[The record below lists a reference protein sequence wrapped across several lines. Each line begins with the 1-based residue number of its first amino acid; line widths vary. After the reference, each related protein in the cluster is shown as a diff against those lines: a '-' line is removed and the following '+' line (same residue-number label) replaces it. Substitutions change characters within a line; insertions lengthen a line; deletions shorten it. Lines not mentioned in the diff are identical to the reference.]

1 MRKIQ
6 VGRVEATLKSL
17 EDRRH
22 ERKRKRDALAQDENY
37 RSCKRVVFKKSES
50 TRVNLRKK
58 KENRRI

>member
-17 EDRRH
+17 DDRRH
-22 ERKRKRDALAQDENY
+22 ERKRKRDALAQDDLY
-37 RSCKRVVFKKSES
+37 QSCKRVVFKKSES